1 MEEGAKLAD
10 RANAHAALLA
20 ALAPDPA
27 SQMAQLLGLEF
38 LLGETLPARVKEVR
52 SAAGCPW
59 ADVMRQGVPWGS
71 LCQEQ
76 CIEA

>member
-1 MEEGAKLAD
+1 MHYMAWRTQALFADVEQGAKLAD

-38 LLGETLPARVKEVR
+38 LLGATLPARIKEVCC
-52 SAAGCPW
+52 AAGRPW
-59 ADVMRQGVPWGS
+59 VGG
-71 LCQEQ
+71 
-76 CIEA
+76 

>member
-1 MEEGAKLAD
+1 MQCEAWRPQALFADVEEGAKLAD

-38 LLGETLPARVKEVR
+38 LLARR
-52 SAAGCPW
+52 CPR
-59 ADVMRQGVPWGS
+59 ASRRCAPRQATPG
-71 LCQEQ
+71 
-76 CIEA
+76 

>member
-10 RANAHAALLA
+10 RANAHAPLLA

-52 SAAGCPW
+52 RAAGCP
-59 ADVMRQGVPWGS
+59 RK
-71 LCQEQ
+71 
-76 CIEA
+76 